1 SAGPPRS
8 WEDHISNPHGLVE
21 RKLAAA
27 WRVAG
32 CDRSEWHDTGA
43 APTIFAHGQ
52 FWAEF
57 HVIQGRHQLM
67 QGKNLRMNRRHGL
80 ARFAIGCQSAGG
92 SPGPQPTFF
101 AYIRLEL
108 FKFECNPLVDIVD
121 GIDFF
126 RLKQVS
132 NSANISPNP

>member
-92 SPGPQPTFF
+92 SPGHSQPFLPTYASNFSN
-101 AYIRLEL
+101 L
-108 FKFECNPLVDIVD
+108 NVTPL
-121 GIDFF
+121 
-126 RLKQVS
+126 
-132 NSANISPNP
+132 